1 MIEEIQANDLP
12 LDDWNVYLDQEL
24 SVFKNGQKYDYVKD
38 MQDGFSKGLATSTA
52 LKIFRTI
59 PAHVFWD
66 IKKPID

>member
-38 MQDGFSKGLATSTA
+38 MQDGFSKGL
-52 LKIFRTI
+52 
-59 PAHVFWD
+59 
-66 IKKPID
+66 